1 MGKEVDPVIDPKEMA
16 ARLRRCIDGDC
27 DESCPYATV
36 EHDCSA
42 VLMADAAETLE
53 AATAEE

>member
-1 MGKEVDPVIDPKEMA
+1 MIDPKEMA